1 MIRRSDRGSA
11 PVEFVLVGVLLT
23 AVALAVL
30 QLAFVAH
37 VRAVAIDSAIA
48 GAAHAALAD
57 TEDAEGVTRASEL
70 VSDGIAATL
79 VRRIDVED
87 LWINDRPVVAVRI
100 TVGVPVIGPWFPVS
114 ETTVTGRAFRETG

>member
-1 MIRRSDRGSA
+1 VS
-11 PVEFVLVGVLLT
+11 VLLT

-30 QLAFVAH
+30 QLGFVAH
-37 VRAVAIDSAIA
+37 VRSVAIDSAIA

-87 LWINDRPVVAVRI
+87 LWVSDRPVVAVRI
-100 TVGVPVIGPWFPVS
+100 TVGIPVIGPWFPVS
-114 ETTVTGRAFRETG
+114 EMTVTGRAFRETD